1 MCRVAALNCI
11 LLQYSF
17 GSLPY
22 SFSLQAVLFTAILC
36 SGLKVIAYGCGH
48 YLLWRLFI
56 VMLGY
61 SKLTNFSF
69 IVGFFINSTDTLMW
83 KEVYIATWLPLNP
96 LLCHRASLRRVGGGV
111 SGVNGPHAP
120 ALVVLVSPTRTEHA
134 SGLTG
139 KNNYN
144 LMQLCL
150 IILFVCCC
158 SNGTCSG
165 VDKQYR
171 SCCVQVGSCMCWNVS
186 QIQSLLIPNLH
197 IRDCCATVQVCWL
210 HIVFPSCLSRVLL
223 MRPTSVLSSVQD
235 SIISP

>member
-69 IVGFFINSTDTLMW
+69 IVGFFINSTDTLIW

-139 KNNYN
+139 KN
-144 LMQLCL
+144 
-150 IILFVCCC
+150 I
-158 SNGTCSG
+158 T
-165 VDKQYR
+165 
-171 SCCVQVGSCMCWNVS
+171 SCN
-186 QIQSLLIPNLH
+186 
-197 IRDCCATVQVCWL
+197 
-210 HIVFPSCLSRVLL
+210 F
-223 MRPTSVLSSVQD
+223 VLSFCLFAAAAMGRAVVWTSSTALAVCRWAPACAEMFPKYKVYWFPMY
-235 SIISP
+235 I